1 MIRFHK
7 GILRFEKDITTT
19 GANSM
24 TRDERTSHWRGVV
37 DEQAVSGLS
46 AAAFCRDHHLKL
58 PQFYRW
64 RSRLRSAEGGSA
76 SNGFL
81 ELAPSTVQQSGSGIR
96 IHLGNG
102 LSIELERVFDP
113 LTLRTAIEA
122 LCGR

>member
-1 MIRFHK
+1 M
-7 GILRFEKDITTT
+7 
-19 GANSM
+19 N
-24 TRDERTSHWRGVV
+24 RDERTAHWRGLV
-37 DEQAVSGLS
+37 DEQAESGLS

-64 RSRLRSAEGGSA
+64 RSRLRSVEGNSA

-81 ELAPSTVQQSGSGIR
+81 ELASRTVQPSGSGIR

-102 LSIELERVFDP
+102 LSIELERLFDP

-122 LCGR
+122 LYGR